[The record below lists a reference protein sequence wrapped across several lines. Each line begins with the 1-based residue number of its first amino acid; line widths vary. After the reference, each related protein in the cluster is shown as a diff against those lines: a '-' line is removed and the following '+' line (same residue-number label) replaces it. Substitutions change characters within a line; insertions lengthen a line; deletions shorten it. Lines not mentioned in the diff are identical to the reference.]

1 MNKFFCK
8 TLSTILTLVC
18 LGAAF
23 SATADEGEYLKIKQ
37 SGLLKVAVYNDFAPF
52 SLANQGIDIDLAD
65 ALAKK
70 LGLKL
75 QLLPFLAGE
84 SLADD
89 LRNMVWK
96 GHYLGYGPADVMLH
110 VPVDQILRV
119 QNDKVEIF
127 APYHRELVRLVRDI
141 RKVPVFDNLDSME
154 GKNIGVEKVSIAA
167 LVLLGAEDG
176 KFRENVKIFDSATEA
191 LLKLKAGELDGVLAT
206 KSEIESVIR
215 KDPNFQISEVPFQ
228 RLPPKGW
235 VIGMS
240 VKKSDA
246 ELIKVLQG
254 ATDELIASGEMAKIF
269 ANHGVELVT
278 P

>member
-1 MNKFFCK
+1 MNKFSCK
-8 TLSTILTLVC
+8 ALCTILTLVC
-18 LGAAF
+18 VCTTF
-23 SATADEGEYLKIKQ
+23 SAQADEDYLKIKQ
-37 SGLLKVAVYNDFAPF
+37 SGLLKVAVYDDFAPF
-52 SLANQGIDIDLAD
+52 SLNKNGIDIDLAD

-75 QLLPFLAGE
+75 QLLPFPAGD

-96 GHYLGYGPADVMLH
+96 GHYLGYGPADVMMH

-191 LLKLKAGELDGVLAT
+191 LVKLKAGELDGVLAT

-246 ELIKVLQG
+246 ELVKAVQD
-254 ATDELIASGEMAKIF
+254 ATDELVASGEMAKIF

>member
-1 MNKFFCK
+1 MNKLLFKFSSAIFM
-8 TLSTILTLVC
+8 LAC
-18 LGAAF
+18 LCISC
-23 SATADEGEYLKIKQ
+23 SAQADDEYAKIKQ

-52 SLANQGIDIDLAD
+52 SDNNKGIDIDLAN

-70 LGLKL
+70 LGFKL
-75 QLLPFLAGE
+75 QLLPFQAGE
-84 SLADD
+84 SLGDD

-141 RKVPVFDNLDSME
+141 RKVPIFDNLDSME
-154 GKNIGVEKVSIAA
+154 GKNIGVEKVSLAA
-167 LVLLGAEDG
+167 VVLLGAEDG
-176 KFRENVKIFDSATEA
+176 KFREKVKIFDSATQA
-191 LLKLKAGELDGVLAT
+191 LEKLKAGELDGVLAT
-206 KSEIESVIR
+206 KSEIESVIG
-215 KDPNFQISEVPFQ
+215 KDPNFQISEVHFE

-240 VKKSDA
+240 VKKSDPELVKA
-246 ELIKVLQG
+246 VQDATNELI
-254 ATDELIASGEMAKIF
+254 TSGEMAKIF
-269 ANHGVELVT
+269 SNFGVELVT

>member
-1 MNKFFCK
+1 MYKLLFKFSSAIFV
-8 TLSTILTLVC
+8 LVSLC
-18 LGAAF
+18 ISY
-23 SATADEGEYLKIKQ
+23 SAQADEGYAKIKQ
-37 SGLLKVAVYNDFAPF
+37 TGLLKVAVYSEFAPF
-52 SLANQGIDIDLAD
+52 SDNGKGIDIELAN
-65 ALAKK
+65 ALANK

-75 QLLPFLAGE
+75 QLLPFQAGE
-84 SLADD
+84 SLGDD

-141 RKVPVFDNLDSME
+141 RKVPIFDNLDSME

-167 LVLLGAEDG
+167 VVLLGAEDG
-176 KFRENVKIFDSATEA
+176 KFREKVKIFDSATQA
-191 LLKLKAGELDGVLAT
+191 LEKLKAGELDGVLAT

-240 VKKSDA
+240 VKKSDP
-246 ELIKVLQG
+246 ELVKALQD
-254 ATDELIASGEMAKIF
+254 AANELIASGEMAKIF
-269 ANHGVELVT
+269 SNHGVDLVT

>member
-1 MNKFFCK
+1 VK
-8 TLSTILTLVC
+8 
-18 LGAAF
+18 
-23 SATADEGEYLKIKQ
+23 ADDDEYSKIKQ
-37 SGLLKVAVYNDFAPF
+37 SGLLKVAVYDDFAPY
-52 SLANQGIDIDLAD
+52 SLNKKGIDIDLAD

-75 QLLPFLAGE
+75 QLLPFPAGD

-96 GHYLGYGPADVMLH
+96 GHYLGYGPADLMLH
-110 VPVDQILRV
+110 VPVDQILKV

-127 APYHRELVRLVRDI
+127 APYHRELVRLVRDV
-141 RKVPVFDNLDSME
+141 RKVPEFDNLDSME
-154 GKNIGVEKVSIAA
+154 GKKIGVEKVSIAA
-167 LVLLGAEDG
+167 LVLIGAEDG
-176 KFRENVKIFDSATEA
+176 KFRDNVKIFDSATEA
-191 LLKLKAGELDGVLAT
+191 LEKLKAGELDGVLAT

-215 KDPNFQISEVPFQ
+215 KDPNFQVSEVAFQ

-240 VKKSDA
+240 VKKSDT
-246 ELIKVLQG
+246 ELVKAVQD
-254 ATDELIASGEMAKIF
+254 ATNDLIASGEMAKIF
-269 ANHGVELVT
+269 ANHGVDLVT